1 MNKYVVLFLAA
12 LFMTACT
19 STQKMVEKGDYDTA
33 INSAVRG
40 LQGKKKKKT
49 EDIKILE
56 NAFAKANDK
65 NLNEVKFLKE
75 ANKPDNWNKIYS
87 QLLLIRKRQALV
99 EPLLPLVS
107 EDGYQAN
114 FQFVRVEP
122 LIQEAEQGAAEYHYA
137 EARRLI
143 ERGENGDKVAA
154 KRAYEELLSV
164 ERFFQH
170 FKDKEILKERALM
183 LGTNN
188 VLLEVVNRANV
199 VIPTDFE
206 RELKRV
212 DIRSLEN
219 EWTRYYTEPQ
229 ENVKYDYIAAI
240 VIDRLF
246 VSPEQE
252 KEVMYIDEVEVKE
265 GFNYVLDSKGNVM
278 KDSLGNDIKTDKF
291 IKVRADVNEL
301 FRFKKAEV
309 AGKVEYKET
318 RTGKIVRSRPVFV
331 ETVFESYASRF
342 SGDKRALSEKTKK
355 NLRSNPMPFPSDLD
369 LTLQAA
375 EKLKGLLINE
385 LRYEF

>member
-49 EDIKILE
+49 EEVKTLE

-65 NLNEVKFLKE
+65 SLNEIKFLRE

-122 LIQEAEQGAAEYHYA
+122 LIQEAEQGAADYHYA

-170 FKDKEILKERALM
+170 FKDKDMLKERALM

-212 DIRSLEN
+212 DVRSLEN

-240 VIDRLF
+240 IIDRLF

-252 KEVMYIDEVEVKE
+252 KEIMYIDEVEVKE

-369 LTLQAA
+369 LTMQAA